1 MIAEVDQRFKHL
13 EKKVGIFVA
22 VAMVGFLAVLLFI
35 GVDNDLFTPKYRLK
49 FTVEKGTGFSRGMP
63 VKLSGFRI
71 GRINSISLNETAMV
85 DIEIQIGRK
94 YQNWIKA
101 DSVARLVKEGLV
113 GDNIIEVSVGSNR
126 ADILKDGATISFE
139 KTKGLEEVANEI
151 ADKVKPVLIE
161 VRDFISYVDDP
172 DGDIKQSIKNI
183 RELSA
188 GLRDTR
194 LQVEIL
200 LIESRAKVGQLSST
214 TEILLKDADD
224 RIKAVTPVLEK
235 IDRSM
240 AAVEQKLPLLL
251 EKAVT
256 TMNNLDKTSGH
267 LERIA
272 DSAKP
277 RVPVLLDS
285 ADETIQGAGAVL
297 DAVKDTW
304 PLKNHVPVKREREF
318 VPGDSHD

>member
-13 EKKVGIFVA
+13 EKKVGIFIA
-22 VAMVGFLAVLLFI
+22 VAIVGFLAVLLFI
-35 GVDNDLFTPKYRLK
+35 GVDKDLFTHKYLLT

-71 GRINSISLNETAMV
+71 GRINSISLNEAAMV
-85 DIEIQIGRK
+85 DIEIQIGSK
-94 YQNWIKA
+94 YQKWIKT

-113 GDNIIEVSVGSNR
+113 GDNIIEISVGSQKS
-126 ADILKDGATISFE
+126 DSLKDGATIAFE
-139 KTKGLEEVANEI
+139 KTKGLEEVANDI

-161 VRDFISYVDDP
+161 VKDIISYVGNP

-188 GLRDTR
+188 DLRGTR
-194 LQVEIL
+194 QQVEIL
-200 LIESRAKVGQLSST
+200 LTDSRSKVGQLSSS
-214 TEILLKDADD
+214 TEMLLKDADD
-224 RIKAVTPVLEK
+224 KIISITPVLDK
-235 IDRSM
+235 VDRSM
-240 AAVEQKLPLLL
+240 AKVEQKLPLLL
-251 EKAVT
+251 EKAVI
-256 TMNNLDKTSGH
+256 TMDHLEKTSRH
-267 LERIA
+267 LETIA

-285 ADETIQGAGAVL
+285 ADETLQGARTVL
-297 DAVKDTW
+297 DAAKDTW
-304 PLKNHVPVKREREF
+304 PLKNHVPVPQERQF